1 MTSKKWL
8 LALAALGLLL
18 LNIWKWWP
26 VSEGVGLA
34 RVSELAFADPNQ
46 LVLHLDPLFAFEP
59 MGRNPFEFSVPASET
74 AAIEPRPVL
83 AEPSPSAPT
92 QSDDRNESLTGKL
105 KLGGV
110 VYRNG
115 KRYAYL
121 LEGGQGHVVGVGAVI
136 FDRYKIEDI
145 SVRSLLLKDMSSGA
159 ESRLFLSEM

>member
-1 MTSKKWL
+1 MTNNKWL
-8 LALAALGLLL
+8 LALAALGLLS

-26 VSEGVGLA
+26 VNDGAGLA

-46 LVLHLDPLFAFEP
+46 LVLHLAPSFAFEP

-74 AAIEPRPVL
+74 AAIEPLSVL
-83 AEPSPSAPT
+83 SELSPAAPI
-92 QSDDRNESLTGKL
+92 QSDERNESLTGKL

-121 LEGGQGHVVGVGAVI
+121 LEGGQGHIVGVGAVI
-136 FDRYKIEDI
+136 FDRYKTEDI
-145 SVRSLLLKDMSSGA
+145 SVRSVLLKDMSSGA